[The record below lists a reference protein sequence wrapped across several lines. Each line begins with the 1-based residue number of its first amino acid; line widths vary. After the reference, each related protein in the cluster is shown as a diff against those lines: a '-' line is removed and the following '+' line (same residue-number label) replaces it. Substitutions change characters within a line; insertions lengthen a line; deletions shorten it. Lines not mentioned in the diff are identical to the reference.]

1 MADCVPGHCFF
12 GRSREQSLL
21 VSLLVIWTL
30 TIETSLEWI
39 YRNCRAVR
47 RAVFTFPES
56 LSQLPFFFFLSF
68 SSWDQLE
75 PAHRFLRL
83 LSLQANCLLQTF
95 SSMMWLG
102 VCSLCHSLYLN
113 MKFDVTI
120 THPKYEIEGFF
131 FVLVLFGWVFLFVC
145 LWVFVFCSGF
155 FLLVGVFLVKDYS
168 DIISILHKIQKYFP
182 KGNGIFSSSIWG
194 RLSK

>member
-1 MADCVPGHCFF
+1 M
-12 GRSREQSLL
+12 
-21 VSLLVIWTL
+21 WTL

-102 VCSLCHSLYLN
+102 VCSLCHSPFTLSQYEVWCHN
-113 MKFDVTI
+113 
-120 THPKYEIEGFF
+120 HPSQVWDRRLFF
-131 FVLVLFGWVFLFVC
+131 FFGIVWLGVFIC
-145 LWVFVFCSGF
+145 LWVFVFCLGF
-155 FLLVGVFLVKDYS
+155 FLLVGFFLVKDYS
-168 DIISILHKIQKYFP
+168 DIISILHKIQKYFL